1 MADTHRYPSQPV
13 ASHEAMPHPDMPV
26 PAQAPGISAPPASPH
41 GGAPGTGTPPAGIAL
56 QADGVSW
63 HARRTPIVEQV
74 SVKIRPGEKIGLIGP
89 NGSGKSTLLRLL
101 AGLLWPSRGS
111 VHLQGQPL
119 HELTRRDIARRV
131 AVVAQ
136 MAEPLDV
143 ISARDAVE
151 LGRTPW
157 LSALQ
162 SWSER
167 DDTLVDDALAA
178 VHMQHK
184 ADSLWH
190 QLSGGE
196 RQRIHI
202 ARALAQQPQILIL
215 DEPANHLDIHQ
226 QLALSRLLH
235 QLPLTIVMAIHD
247 LNQAQHCDR
256 LLVMQAGR
264 LVADG
269 LPTEVLHPERI
280 RQVFQVETRILI
292 DPTDGRR
299 VLHFA

>member
-1 MADTHRYPSQPV
+1 MTTT
-13 ASHEAMPHPDMPV
+13 
-26 PAQAPGISAPPASPH
+26 PA
-41 GGAPGTGTPPAGIAL
+41 IAL
-56 QADGVSW
+56 QASDISW
-63 HARRTPIVEQV
+63 HARRTPIVERV
-74 SVKIRPGEKIGLIGP
+74 SASIREGEKIGLIGP

-101 AGLLWPSRGS
+101 AGLLRPSQGS

-119 HELTRRDIARRV
+119 QQLGRRDIARRIGM
-131 AVVAQ
+131 VAQ
-136 MAEPLDV
+136 MAEPLDA
-143 ISARDAVE
+143 ICARDAVE

-162 SWSER
+162 SWSEH
-167 DDTLVDDALAA
+167 DDHIVDEALAA
-178 VHMQHK
+178 VSMQHK

-202 ARALAQQPQILIL
+202 ARALAQQPEILIL
-215 DEPANHLDIHQ
+215 DEPANHLDIRQ

-256 LLVMQAGR
+256 LLVMQDGR

-269 LPTEVLHPERI
+269 PPAEVLQPERI
-280 RQVFQVETRILI
+280 RQVFQVETRILT
-292 DPTDGRR
+292 DPADGTR